1 MDNSETFTICLLV
14 RHVSNHWDSR
24 TAMCYRSTAKA
35 AAPKTN
41 TDIGNEDFKAFIWP
55 LVGLSDFFLGKFL
68 LLVSI

>member
-1 MDNSETFTICLLV
+1 
-14 RHVSNHWDSR
+14 
-24 TAMCYRSTAKA
+24 MCYCSTAKA

>member
-1 MDNSETFTICLLV
+1 
-14 RHVSNHWDSR
+14 
-24 TAMCYRSTAKA
+24 MCYCSTAKA

-55 LVGLSDFFLGKFL
+55 LGFWVFVCLFFDGCFFKGKFL

>member
-1 MDNSETFTICLLV
+1 
-14 RHVSNHWDSR
+14 
-24 TAMCYRSTAKA
+24 MCYCSTAKA

-55 LVGLSDFFLGKFL
+55 LVGFSDLFFFFLGKFL